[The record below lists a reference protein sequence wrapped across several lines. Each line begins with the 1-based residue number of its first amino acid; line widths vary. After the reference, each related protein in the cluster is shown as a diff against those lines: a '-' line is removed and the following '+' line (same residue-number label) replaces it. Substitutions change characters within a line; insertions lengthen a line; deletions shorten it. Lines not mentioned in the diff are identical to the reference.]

1 LFKTLKIVLIA
12 TGRDNVQLENTE
24 RKSGIMDTQTGQTT
38 SVWMATEDVP
48 ETRMLTE
55 SLVAD
60 VCIVGAGIAGLS
72 TAYCLAREGRSV
84 IVLDDGRIG
93 GGMTQRTT
101 AHLSNVIDDGY
112 AAIERLHGE
121 EGAAL
126 AAGSHTA
133 AIDRIERIIA
143 DEDISCEFERLDGYL
158 FAVPGGEGALERE
171 LLAAQRAGM
180 TSVERHARAP
190 VISLT
195 SGPCLRFSRQ
205 AQCHPLRYLTG
216 LVRALDRRGGRVYTA
231 THVAKVEGGSQA
243 RVETD
248 QGAVVTADAVVVA
261 TNTPI
266 IDMVAIHTKQAAYTT
281 YVIGASVP
289 RGTVAKALYWD
300 MEDPYHYVRIQPAS
314 SGDVPHDLLIVG
326 GEDHK
331 TGQADDGAARHRKLE
346 AWARERFPMI
356 EQVEYR
362 WSGQVMEPVDG
373 IAFIGR
379 DPGNA
384 DNVYIATGDSGMG
397 MTHGTIAGMLIT
409 DLIMGRECSWE
420 TLYDPSRKTLRAAGT
435 YVQETLNM
443 ASQYADWVTAG
454 EVGSSDEIPR
464 DSGAVI
470 RRGLKKVAVYRDNS
484 GTLHERSA
492 VCTHLDC
499 IVAWNQT
506 EKTWDCPCHGSRFD
520 KMGTV
525 INGPANTDLTQV
537 GDD

>member
-1 LFKTLKIVLIA
+1 
-12 TGRDNVQLENTE
+12 
-24 RKSGIMDTQTGQTT
+24 
-38 SVWMATEDVP
+38 
-48 ETRMLTE
+48 
-55 SLVAD
+55 
-60 VCIVGAGIAGLS
+60 
-72 TAYCLAREGRSV
+72 
-84 IVLDDGRIG
+84 
-93 GGMTQRTT
+93 
-101 AHLSNVIDDGY
+101 
-112 AAIERLHGE
+112 
-121 EGAAL
+121 
-126 AAGSHTA
+126 
-133 AIDRIERIIA
+133 
-143 DEDISCEFERLDGYL
+143 
-158 FAVPGGEGALERE
+158 
-171 LLAAQRAGM
+171 
-180 TSVERHARAP
+180 
-190 VISLT
+190 
-195 SGPCLRFSRQ
+195 
-205 AQCHPLRYLTG
+205 
-216 LVRALDRRGGRVYTA
+216 
-231 THVAKVEGGSQA
+231 
-243 RVETD
+243 
-248 QGAVVTADAVVVA
+248 
-261 TNTPI
+261 
-266 IDMVAIHTKQAAYTT
+266 
-281 YVIGASVP
+281 
-289 RGTVAKALYWD
+289 
-300 MEDPYHYVRIQPAS
+300 
-314 SGDVPHDLLIVG
+314 
-326 GEDHK
+326 
-331 TGQADDGAARHRKLE
+331 
-346 AWARERFPMI
+346 MI